1 MLDMRD
7 QPAGSEPVEEYLDRL
22 LLTLSGP
29 PRQVRRT
36 LAEVEAHLHDAVAD
50 ELAAGKS
57 QAEAEQAAV
66 TRMGTLSQITG
77 RPVQFGRPTAALL
90 RRTALAGSLIG
101 GIALVAVGISGAI
114 GWGLAVLRGGAFLVA
129 PFPSGS
135 YTRADCARWLAGDT
149 STHSCVAAMT
159 ADHVG
164 EVILNSFAA
173 GVLGVLA
180 LSAYGWMRRQWQD
193 RGTLTALPIGS
204 AEAVGAILA
213 LIVAVGTAGR
223 GINLEMVQQGQGAGE
238 MFSLAIGALA
248 AAAFFIV
255 RLCRLSLP
263 RVRGLGKP
271 TLSRPPG

>member
-1 MLDMRD
+1 MSDVRD
-7 QPAGSEPVEEYLDRL
+7 QPAGSEPVDEYLDKL

-36 LAEVEAHLHDAVAD
+36 LAEVEAHLHDVVA
-50 ELAAGKS
+50 EEMAAGKA

-66 TRMGTLSQITG
+66 ARMGTLSQITG
-77 RPVQFGRPTAALL
+77 RPLQFGQPAAALM

-114 GWGLAVLRGGAFLVA
+114 GWGLAALRGGTFLVA
-129 PFPSGS
+129 PFPQGS
-135 YTRADCARWLAGDT
+135 YTSADCARWLAGDP
-149 STHSCVAAMT
+149 SARNCIAAMT
-159 ADHVG
+159 YDHVG
-164 EVILNSFAA
+164 EVLMNSLAA
-173 GVLGVLA
+173 GILGLFA
-180 LSAYGWMRRQWQD
+180 LSAYGWMRRRWQD

-223 GINLEMVQQGQGAGE
+223 GIDLELVQHGQGAGE

-248 AAAFFIV
+248 AATFFVV
-255 RLCRLSLP
+255 RLGRLSLP
-263 RVRGLGKP
+263 YRSLAR
-271 TLSRPPG
+271 

>member
-1 MLDMRD
+1 MSDMREL
-7 QPAGSEPVEEYLDRL
+7 PAGIEPIEEYLDRL

-36 LAEVEAHLHDAVAD
+36 LAEVEAHLHDAVA
-50 ELAAGKS
+50 EEVAAGKS
-57 QAEAEQAAV
+57 LAEAEQLAV
-66 TRMGTLSQITG
+66 ARMGAPSQITG
-77 RPVQFGRPTAALL
+77 HPLQFGRPAAALL

-114 GWGLAVLRGGAFLVA
+114 GWGLAALRGGTFLVA
-129 PFPSGS
+129 PFPQGS
-135 YTRADCARWLAGDT
+135 YTRADCARWLAGDP
-149 STHSCVAAMT
+149 SARNCIAAMT
-159 ADHVG
+159 SDHVG

-180 LSAYGWMRRQWQD
+180 LSGYVWMRRRWQD

-223 GINLEMVQQGQGAGE
+223 GVNLELVQQGQGAGE
-238 MFSLAIGALA
+238 MFSLAVGALG
-248 AAAFFIV
+248 AAAFFID
-255 RLCRLSLP
+255 RL
-263 RVRGLGKP
+263 
-271 TLSRPPG
+271 

>member
-1 MLDMRD
+1 MSDIRD
-7 QPAGSEPVEEYLDRL
+7 IPAGTEPVEEYLDRL

-36 LAEVEAHLHDAVAD
+36 LAEVEAHLHDSVA
-50 ELAAGKS
+50 EQLAAGKS
-57 QAEAEQAAV
+57 QSEAEQTAV
-66 TRMGTLSQITG
+66 ARMGAPSQITG
-77 RPVQFGRPTAALL
+77 HPLQFGRPAAALL

-114 GWGLAVLRGGAFLVA
+114 GWGLAALRGGTFLVA
-129 PFPSGS
+129 PFPPGS
-135 YTRADCARWLAGDT
+135 YTSADCARWLTGDPAA
-149 STHSCVAAMT
+149 HNCIAAMT
-159 ADHVG
+159 SDHVG

-173 GVLGVLA
+173 GVLGVIA
-180 LSAYGWMRRQWQD
+180 LSAYGWMRRRWQD

-204 AEAVGAILA
+204 AEAVGAVLA

-223 GINLEMVQQGQGAGE
+223 GIDLELVQHGQGAGE

-255 RLCRLSLP
+255 RLGRLSLP
-263 RVRGLGKP
+263 FRTR
-271 TLSRPPG
+271 SR